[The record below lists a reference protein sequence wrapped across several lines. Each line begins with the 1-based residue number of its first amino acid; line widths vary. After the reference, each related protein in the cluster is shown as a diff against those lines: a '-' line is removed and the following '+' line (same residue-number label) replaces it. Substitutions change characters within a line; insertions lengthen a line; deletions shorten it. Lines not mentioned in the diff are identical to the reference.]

1 MFDFDCFQM
10 IDFNDVYM
18 LQEDENALA
27 ISLQLVSLVMPASDS
42 WKATLQVWSQ
52 VSQQQ
57 ILQAHQDYSND
68 PQPDQSN
75 PADSRYFFESI

>member
-1 MFDFDCFQM
+1 MILLEKSNSAVRDFLWGWMDGKKKGREQM

-42 WKATLQVWSQ
+42 WKATLQEKLSKLGPGLTIR
-52 VSQQQ
+52 S
-57 ILQAHQDYSND
+57 
-68 PQPDQSN
+68 
-75 PADSRYFFESI
+75 